1 MHRLLFAD
9 DDPDIRAVA
18 AMSLRMVGG
27 FHVTL
32 ASSGHEAFAAAL
44 RQAPDL
50 ILLDMMMP
58 GMDGLETVRQL
69 RHQPTLAAIPV
80 VFMTAKVQAR
90 DRDEM
95 LAAGAL
101 GVIAKPFDPMDLP
114 TQVRRFIRQHG

>member
-1 MHRLLFAD
+1 MHTLLFAD
-9 DDPDIRAVA
+9 DDPDIRAIA
-18 AMSLRMVGG
+18 DLSLRVVGG
-27 FHVTL
+27 FQVTL
-32 ASSGHEAFAAAL
+32 ASSGREALAMAL
-44 RQAPDL
+44 RQTPDL

-58 GMDGLETVRQL
+58 GMDGLETL
-69 RHQPTLAAIPV
+69 RHLRSHPELTAVPV

-114 TQVRRFIRQHG
+114 TQVRRFVMQHA